1 MDIEEL
7 NGDEKAVIEII
18 RAFKFLRQEN
28 YDVKELNIG
37 RRSNPSIIY
46 SNLRANR
53 IVKVLGDESQSWTI
67 VIQRRKLFDFKRDD
81 SFFDISDYYKTFGGS
96 MAKDKNYTLKSQVDF
111 IQQHLMPVIKGEVW
125 IDELIKQ
132 KNK

>member
-7 NGDEKAVIEII
+7 NGDERALIEII

-28 YDVKELNIG
+28 YDEKELCIG

-46 SNLRANR
+46 YNYKVNR
-53 IVKVLGDESQSWTI
+53 IVKVLGDETQSWAI
-67 VIQRRKLFDFKRDD
+67 VIQRKKLFDLNKDD
-81 SFFDISDYYKTFGGS
+81 SFFDISDYYNTFGTS
-96 MAKDKNYTLKSQVDF
+96 MMKGRNYTLKTQADF
-111 IQQHLMPVIKGEVW
+111 IQKYLMPVIKGEIW

-132 KNK
+132 KR